1 MLLKYGYRLLLEHFN
16 DIKMTDLQKLIDDFN
31 ALKIKERS
39 GMTLLEIAK
48 CPHLENVWSNILAFF
63 LNPNNEHNLF
73 DLILNSVFET
83 ADKKVSISN
92 FKSIRVRTEYPTE
105 LGNRIDIVIFTD
117 TFILGIENKVDAA
130 LYNDLED
137 YSNTIENLAKPMSIP
152 VYKFVLSK
160 SRNNTSNGFVNITYS
175 DLIKNIK
182 KNIGDYTAYSDTKY
196 LIFLLD
202 FLKNIEN
209 NINSQSMA
217 NNLEVINFFHSN
229 IDKVNRLIEYH
240 NKFNADL
247 VQKLNTIHSS
257 VKQDNIRALL
267 TSLNKQTQFGGPG
280 RFTWQGSQLIKYNIV
295 VDDISIFFQVAISN
309 YKLLSHFWFSSDK
322 YQYLEGKLEKMGVKD
337 TTYEYDETP
346 ENVANE
352 ITRQMCAMIS
362 MFDEVTI

>member
-1 MLLKYGYRLLLEHFN
+1 
-16 DIKMTDLQKLIDDFN
+16 MTDLQKLIDDFN

-39 GMTLLEIAK
+39 GLTFLEIAK
-48 CPHLENVWSNILAFF
+48 CPHLENVWSNILAFY

-83 ADKKVSISN
+83 ADKKVTINN
-92 FKSIRVRTEYPTE
+92 FKNIRVRTEYPTV
-105 LGNRIDIVIFTD
+105 LGNRIDIVIFAD
-117 TFILGIENKVDAA
+117 TFVLGIENKVGAA

-137 YSNTIENLAKPMSIP
+137 YSNTIDDLAKPQSIP
-152 VYKFVLSK
+152 VYKIVLSK
-160 SRNNTSNGFVNITYS
+160 HRNNTTNGFINITYS

-182 KNIGDYTAYSDTKY
+182 KNIGDFTAYSDTKY

-217 NNLEVINFFHSN
+217 DNLEVINFFHNN
-229 IDKVNRLIEYH
+229 IDKVNRLLEYH
-240 NKFNADL
+240 NKFNSDL

-257 VKQDNIRALL
+257 VKQDEIKTIL

-280 RFTWQGSQLIKYNIV
+280 RFTWQGLQLIKYNIV
-295 VDDISIFFQVAISN
+295 VNDISLFFQVAISD
-309 YKLLSHFWFSSDK
+309 YKLISHFWFASEK
-322 YQYLEGKLEKMGVKD
+322 YQYLTSKLEIKGVKE

-346 ENVANE
+346 ENIATE
-352 ITRQMCAMIS
+352 ITRQIS
-362 MFDEVTI
+362 TIISIFDDETK